1 MATIRWRGKNE
12 DHAHL
17 CWCVGGVEESL
28 PLGRISAADAEK
40 ARRAK
45 EVELD
50 TGQPIFFASVPFAEF
65 RDEYLEWHALTYPD
79 SHFRVCGILKPQ
91 EVPES
96 VGAYACKKFEAKAL
110 NQITNQEIDLWKAER
125 QNRRYEHLGKLVR
138 VSRGTVL
145 KEYSAV
151 RALFSKAVEWK
162 KLPQSP
168 FDECKQPKLLN
179 SRPPHWYKSP
189 ELALLYQGFN
199 RSKNGGKLF
208 EKTKPENVLN
218 YGDVWQLM
226 ASTGL
231 RRAEALN
238 LQPANVDTDARVL
251 HILSQDDEDEDEGG
265 RTKSGLWREVPLNER
280 ALEAAT
286 RLIARNGQT
295 GFLLPRM
302 TKESLT
308 RAFSRDAKHYGLK
321 GSLHSLRH
329 SYGAHMVKVVTIRE
343 LKDLMGHARIETTM
357 IYAHI
362 DETDVKAR
370 ARAANF

>member
-17 CWCVGGVEESL
+17 CWCIGGIENSM
-28 PLGRISAADAEK
+28 PLGRVTPADAEK

-50 TGQPIFFASVPFAEF
+50 TGQPIFFASVPFIEF
-65 RDEYLEWHALTYPD
+65 RDDYIKWHALTYPD
-79 SHFRVCGILKPQ
+79 SHFRVRGILL
-91 EVPES
+91 E
-96 VGAYACKKFEAKAL
+96 GDACDGFKSKAL
-110 NQITNQEIDLWKAER
+110 SQITNQEIDLWKAER
-125 QNRRYEHLGKLVR
+125 QNRRYEHMGKLVR
-138 VSRGTVL
+138 VSRSTAL
-145 KEYSAV
+145 KEYSV
-151 RALFSKAVEWK
+151 IRALFTKAVEWK

-168 FDECKQPKLLN
+168 FDECSQPKLLN
-179 SRPPHWYKSP
+179 SKPPHWYKSP
-189 ELALLYQGFN
+189 ELALLAKGVN

-208 EKTKPENVLN
+208 DNTKPENIVN
-218 YGDVWQLM
+218 YGDVWALM
-226 ASTGL
+226 SKTGM

-238 LQPANVDTDARVL
+238 LRPENVDVDARVL
-251 HILSQDDEDEDEGG
+251 HILSQDDDDEDEGG
-265 RTKSGLWREVPLNER
+265 RTKSGLWREVPLNDS
-280 ALEAAT
+280 AMEAAK
-286 RLIARNGQT
+286 RLIARNGHT
-295 GFLLPRM
+295 GFMLPRL

-308 RAFSRDAKHYGLK
+308 RSFSRDAKHYGFK